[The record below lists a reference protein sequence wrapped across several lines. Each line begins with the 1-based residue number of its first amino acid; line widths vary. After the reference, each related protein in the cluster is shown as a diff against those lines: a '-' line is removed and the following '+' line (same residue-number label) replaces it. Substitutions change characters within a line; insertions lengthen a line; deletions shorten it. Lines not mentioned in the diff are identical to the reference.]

1 MATIANDNKTPM
13 TKGQM
18 EKYLR
23 ENEYIKKHQ
32 ISELINE
39 YLGDM
44 FNFVNTIQKD
54 SRDAA
59 ACIRKNIDDYTWED
73 MIQITK
79 SLKKIQENMKR
90 DTILSGY
97 RVWREKC
104 KIKKTLAKTGAKNFG
119 KKRKRKIKRKK
130 VSKRI
135 KKLCKKHKIRL
146 TVSRGGKRI
155 PKSEKVLIKQLK
167 RKIKF

>member
-1 MATIANDNKTPM
+1 MAADNKTPM

-18 EKYLR
+18 ERYLK

-32 ISELINE
+32 ISELVNE

-44 FNFVNTIQKD
+44 VNFVNTIQKD
-54 SRDAA
+54 SKDAA
-59 ACIRKNIDDYTWED
+59 VCIRKNKNDYKWED
-73 MIQITK
+73 MIQIMK
-79 SLKKIQENMKR
+79 SLQKIKENMKSNS
-90 DTILSGY
+90 IFAGY
-97 RVWREKC
+97 RAWKEKC
-104 KIKKTLAKTGAKNFG
+104 KIQKTLAKSGVKKFG

-146 TVSRGGKRI
+146 TVTRGGKRI

>member
-1 MATIANDNKTPM
+1 
-13 TKGQM
+13 
-18 EKYLR
+18 
-23 ENEYIKKHQ
+23 HQ

-54 SRDAA
+54 SKEAA
-59 ACIRKNIDDYTWED
+59 SCIRKNKDKYTWND
-73 MIQITK
+73 MIQITQ
-79 SLKKIQENMKR
+79 SLQKIQDNMKSNS
-90 DTILSGY
+90 IFAGY
-97 RVWREKC
+97 KTWKEKC
-104 KIKKTLAKTGAKNFG
+104 KVMKTLSNPGGAKPGGKFG
-119 KKRKRKIKRKK
+119 KKRKSKIKRKK

-146 TVSRGGKRI
+146 TVTRGGKRI

>member
-1 MATIANDNKTPM
+1 MTTIVNDNKTPM

-54 SRDAA
+54 SKEAA
-59 ACIRKNIDDYTWED
+59 SCIRKNKNDYTWED

-79 SLKKIQENMKR
+79 SLKEIQKNMKKN
-90 DTILSGY
+90 TILSGY
-97 RVWREKC
+97 RAWRAKC
-104 KIKKTLAKTGAKNFG
+104 KIKKTLEKPGGKFG
-119 KKRKRKIKRKK
+119 KKRKSKIKRKK
-130 VSKRI
+130 VSKRS

-146 TVSRGGKRI
+146 TVTRGGKRI

>member
-1 MATIANDNKTPM
+1 MTTMVADNKTPM

-18 EKYLR
+18 EKYLK

-32 ISELINE
+32 ISELANE
-39 YLGDM
+39 YLKDM
-44 FNFVNTIQKD
+44 FNFINTIQKD
-54 SRDAA
+54 SKEAA
-59 ACIRKNIDDYTWED
+59 TCIRKNKNDYTWED

-79 SLKKIQENMKR
+79 SLKEIQKNMKK

-97 RVWREKC
+97 RAWRAKC
-104 KIKKTLAKTGAKNFG
+104 KIKKTLAKPGSKKFG

-146 TVSRGGKRI
+146 TVTRGGKRI

>member
-1 MATIANDNKTPM
+1 MAADNKTPM
-13 TKGQM
+13 TKGHM
-18 EKYLR
+18 EKYLK

-32 ISELINE
+32 ISELVNE
-39 YLGDM
+39 YLKDM
-44 FNFVNTIQKD
+44 VNFVNTIQKD
-54 SRDAA
+54 SKEAA
-59 ACIRKNIDDYTWED
+59 TCIRKNKNDYTWED

-79 SLKKIQENMKR
+79 SLQKIQESMKSKS
-90 DTILSGY
+90 IFAGY
-97 RVWREKC
+97 TAWKEKC
-104 KIKKTLAKTGAKNFG
+104 KIQKKLAGKFG

-146 TVSRGGKRI
+146 TVTRGGKRI

>member
-1 MATIANDNKTPM
+1 MAADNKTPM

-18 EKYLR
+18 ERYLK
-23 ENEYIKKHQ
+23 ENEFIKKHQ
-32 ISELINE
+32 ISELVNE

-44 FNFVNTIQKD
+44 VNFVNTIQKD
-54 SRDAA
+54 SKDAA
-59 ACIRKNIDDYTWED
+59 TCIRKNKNDYKWED
-73 MIQITK
+73 MIQIIT
-79 SLKKIQENMKR
+79 SLQKIQDNMKSKS
-90 DTILSGY
+90 IFAGY
-97 RVWREKC
+97 RAWKEKC
-104 KIKKTLAKTGAKNFG
+104 KIQKTLANPGKKFG

-146 TVSRGGKRI
+146 TVTRGGKRI

-167 RKIKF
+167 RKIKFQ

>member
-1 MATIANDNKTPM
+1 MAADNKTPM

-18 EKYLR
+18 ERYLK
-23 ENEYIKKHQ
+23 ENEFIKKHQ
-32 ISELINE
+32 ISELVNE

-44 FNFVNTIQKD
+44 VNFVNTIQKD
-54 SRDAA
+54 SKDAA
-59 ACIRKNIDDYTWED
+59 TCIRKNKNDYKWED
-73 MIQITK
+73 MIQIIT
-79 SLKKIQENMKR
+79 SLQKIQDNMKSKS
-90 DTILSGY
+90 IFAGY
-97 RVWREKC
+97 RAWKEKC
-104 KIKKTLAKTGAKNFG
+104 KIQKTLANPGKKFG

-146 TVSRGGKRI
+146 TVTRGGKRI